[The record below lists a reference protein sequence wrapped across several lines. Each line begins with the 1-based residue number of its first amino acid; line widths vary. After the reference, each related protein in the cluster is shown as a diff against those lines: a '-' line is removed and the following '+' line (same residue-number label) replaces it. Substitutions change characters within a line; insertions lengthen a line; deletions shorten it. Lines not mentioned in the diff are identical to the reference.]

1 MKKNT
6 FFYIILISLI
16 YFKGHAQDSKLFIT
30 EKASDKYVYV
40 DVIKTYERI
49 VEKGYK
55 SADLFKKIGDS
66 YYLNA
71 DFGNAA
77 KWYCELFAMGIN
89 LEPEYYHQYS
99 KSLLFIGQNDIANEI
114 LEKLKQKSRLLHE
127 KKNRK

>member
-1 MKKNT
+1 MKKNI
-6 FFYIILISLI
+6 FFCIILSSLI
-16 YFKGHAQDSKLFIT
+16 YFKGNAQESKLYTT
-30 EKASDKYVYV
+30 EKASDKYACV

-49 VEKGYK
+49 AEKGYK
-55 SADLFKKIGDS
+55 SADLFKTIGDS

-99 KSLLFIGQNDIANEI
+99 KSLLFIGQNDSANEI
-114 LEKLKQKSRLLHE
+114 LEKLKQKSRLIQE
-127 KKNRK
+127 K